1 MDRLSSHISKFK
13 HSCPYLAHTKAKT
26 LRTLASSAHTRYPA
40 ISRLT
45 YKATKC
51 PIMGPAL
58 VARSHDQ
65 IAPGLGSKILQSA
78 GYASV
83 AGNAEI
89 DGLYKKE
96 GARAASSVSAT
107 APAGV
112 CPHSGA
118 AATSADGKN
127 NPALTPGKFTG
138 AGVCPFSGTS
148 AASAKLATVGANVD
162 TPKPVVAAGGFSYE
176 EFYGVEL
183 EKKHKDK
190 SYRYFNNINRLAA
203 KFPVAH
209 TARPTDEVDVWC
221 SNDYLGMG
229 RNPAVLETMQ

>member
-1 MDRLSSHISKFK
+1 
-13 HSCPYLAHTKAKT
+13 
-26 LRTLASSAHTRYPA
+26 
-40 ISRLT
+40 
-45 YKATKC
+45 
-51 PIMGPAL
+51 MGPAL

-65 IAPGLGSKILQSA
+65 LAPGVGSKVLQSA

-83 AGNAEI
+83 AGNVGI
-89 DGLYKKE
+89 GGLHKKE
-96 GARAASSVSAT
+96 GGRTANTFSAA
-107 APAGV
+107 APGV

-118 AATSADGKN
+118 MAPSADHEN
-127 NPALTPGKFTG
+127 NSALAPGKFAG
-138 AGVCPFSGTS
+138 AGVCPFSGAN
-148 AASAKLATVGANVD
+148 AASAKPATASAGVD
-162 TPKPVVAAGGFSYE
+162 KSKPIAAAGGFSYQN
-176 EFYGVEL
+176 FYRTEL